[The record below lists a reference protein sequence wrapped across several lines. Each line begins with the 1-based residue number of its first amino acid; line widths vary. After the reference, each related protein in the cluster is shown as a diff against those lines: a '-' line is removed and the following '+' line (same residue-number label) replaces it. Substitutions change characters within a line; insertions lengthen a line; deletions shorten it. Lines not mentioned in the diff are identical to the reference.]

1 VKRILF
7 ELPMAS
13 PEETRGAGEQPFDR
27 AQAGAHR
34 VPTQGAGATVERES
48 RGRAEAEAA
57 HGAAQPAAAAPQAGF
72 SPLAEGRFRK
82 ELIRE
87 GTWVHPTQHFQLT
100 VTRERMRRWVEKFR
114 LLRERGIRIPVPFG
128 HSYDPKDNAGFL
140 EDLVLEGNALFGVL
154 VIPRAEDA
162 GKLGTTVKEVSISIN
177 PDFRDGEGRRY
188 GEVIEH
194 IALTT
199 RPLVGGQSDFLPL
212 HLPDGTE
219 AEVWRFSPASVR
231 PRAEAQG
238 QREPERGQAPTAPAA
253 QQERKPEVKEAP
265 AASEVQTRDQSQPGR
280 QAQASQHAPAAP
292 SGHAAHEVQASQE
305 APAARETQ
313 AGHGGQPAGDGQA
326 AGHGQASRQTSVRS
340 QAPALAFAR
349 ELAELRQSAL
359 ERELTE
365 LLRAGRLTPAMREP
379 ARRLLALEG
388 PVSLQL
394 AGGETRLDVA
404 VEVRALLASIPAH
417 ALIDLRQRTLAEAPK
432 PVGEMTEERA
442 AQLAEENRRLA
453 HLEPRCEQGGSGGSA
468 S

>member
-1 VKRILF
+1 
-7 ELPMAS
+7 MAH
-13 PEETRGAGEQPFDR
+13 EE
-27 AQAGAHR
+27 
-34 VPTQGAGATVERES
+34 
-48 RGRAEAEAA
+48 
-57 HGAAQPAAAAPQAGF
+57 PAADGERPALATNPAEIGFAPLT
-72 SPLAEGRFRK
+72 PGRFRK

-140 EDLVLEGNALFGVL
+140 EELSLEGNALFGVL
-154 VIPRAEDA
+154 AIPRAEDA
-162 GKLGTTVKEVSISIN
+162 GKLGATVKDVSISIN

-194 IALTT
+194 VALTT

-212 HLPDGTE
+212 QLPDGTQ
-219 AEVWRFSPASVR
+219 AEVWRFSPAHLR
-231 PRAEAQG
+231 PRSGGKREEGAVATRPSGRADPAQTSGCPRSGRSPLPVPATPSNEGDRASAAPVTQQAEASHEAHAARDAQG
-238 QREPERGQAPTAPAA
+238 SHAA
-253 QQERKPEVKEAP
+253 D
-265 AASEVQTRDQSQPGR
+265 AAPGR
-280 QAQASQHAPAAP
+280 RAAP
-292 SGHAAHEVQASQE
+292 
-305 APAARETQ
+305 
-313 AGHGGQPAGDGQA
+313 
-326 AGHGQASRQTSVRS
+326 
-340 QAPALAFAR
+340 QAPARSEAPPRSGAPLPSEAPPPAERLSAERLAFAR
-349 ELAELRQSAL
+349 ELAHLRQSAL

-394 AGGETRLDVA
+394 ATGEARLDIA
-404 VEVRALLASIPAH
+404 AEVRALLASIPEH
-417 ALIDLRQRTLAEAPK
+417 ALIDLRRRTVAENPR

-453 HLEPRCEQGGSGGSA
+453 HLEGRGGEGGSGASA
-468 S
+468 T